1 MPEDLAE
8 AARWALPPKDQQPR
22 VVLRFAAE
30 KELLLSGMITGGNEI
45 AEKPAV
51 VDVPHGKGHVVLF
64 ANNPMWRNE
73 TMGSFFLV
81 FNAIMNYDHLDA
93 GRSAAPQGGKATEA
107 AGEEEEQD

>member
-1 MPEDLAE
+1 
-8 AARWALPPKDQQPR
+8 
-22 VVLRFAAE
+22 
-30 KELLLSGMITGGNEI
+30 
-45 AEKPAV
+45 

-93 GRSAAPQGGKATEA
+93 GRSAAPESSKATAA
-107 AGEEEEQD
+107 AGEEEEQDD